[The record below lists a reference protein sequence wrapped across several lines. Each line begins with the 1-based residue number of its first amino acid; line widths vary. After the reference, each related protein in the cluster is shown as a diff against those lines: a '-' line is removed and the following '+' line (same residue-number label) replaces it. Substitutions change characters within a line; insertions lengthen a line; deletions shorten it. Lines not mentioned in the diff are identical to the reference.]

1 MGRTLPTI
9 TDAEWAVL
17 QLLWERGP
25 SSVRQLTDVLYPRGG
40 ASEFATVHRLLERL
54 EAKGQVR
61 RERGGGGAFVFHA
74 VRPRDDVVGQQLEV
88 LLDKLCGGSLQPL
101 LSNLVRNRRLSADEL
116 RDLLALVDEAE
127 PPDRPKKKRR

>member
-17 QLLWERGP
+17 QLLWRRGP
-25 SSVRQLTDVLYPRGG
+25 STVRQLTDVLYPRGG

-54 EAKGQVR
+54 EAKGHVR
-61 RERGGGGAFVFHA
+61 REREGGVFVF
-74 VRPRDDVVGQQLEV
+74 RPARGRDDVVGQQLEV

-101 LSNLVRNRRLSADEL
+101 LSNLVRTRRLTADEL
-116 RDLLALVDEAE
+116 RDLLALVEEAE
-127 PPDRPKKKRR
+127 PPDRPRKKRR

>member
-17 QLLWERGP
+17 QLLWQRGP
-25 SSVRQLTDVLYPRGG
+25 STVRQLTDVLYPRGG

-54 EAKGQVR
+54 EAKGHVR
-61 RERGGGGAFVFHA
+61 RERGGGAFVFQA
-74 VRPRDDVVGQQLEV
+74 ARGRDAVVGQQLEV

-101 LSNLVRNRRLSADEL
+101 LSNLVRSRRLSADEL
-116 RDLLALVDEAE
+116 RDLLALLDEPE
-127 PPDRPKKKRR
+127 PPDRPRKKRR

>member
-1 MGRTLPTI
+1 MLDFLDRSSRIGPLDWLSIREGSMGRTLPTI

-25 SSVRQLTDVLYPRGG
+25 STVRQLTDVLYPRGG

-54 EAKGQVR
+54 EAKGHVR
-61 RERGGGGAFVFHA
+61 RERGGAAFVFHPA
-74 VRPRDDVVGQQLEV
+74 RPRDDVVGQQLEV

-101 LSNLVRNRRLSADEL
+101 LSNL
-116 RDLLALVDEAE
+116 
-127 PPDRPKKKRR
+127 

>member
-25 SSVRQLTDVLYPRGG
+25 STVRQLTDVLYPRGG

-54 EAKGQVR
+54 ETKDHVR
-61 RERGGGGAFVFHA
+61 RERGGTAFVFHP